1 MKNLFLL
8 AVAALLLAG
17 CSSFNRE
24 WNTAIAQ
31 SASPAD
37 ISGPWEGQW
46 TSDKNG
52 HTGRLRGILRH
63 TGNDEYDA
71 HFQATFWKIFRAS
84 YRVPLKYNEAHGLY
98 TLSGESDLGMLSG
111 GLYRYEGE
119 ATPHRFFST
128 YENKYDHGTFEMK
141 RPQ

>member
-1 MKNLFLL
+1 MKHLFLL
-8 AVAALLLAG
+8 TVAALLLTG

-31 SASPAD
+31 TPSATD

-52 HTGRLRGILRH
+52 HTGRLRGIFRQ
-63 TGNDEYDA
+63 TSGNEYDA

-84 YRVPLKYNEAHGLY
+84 YRAPLKYSELNGLY

-111 GLYRYEGE
+111 GLYTYEGE
-119 ATPHRFFST
+119 ATPTRFFST
-128 YENKYDHGTFEMK
+128 YKNKYDYGTFEMK